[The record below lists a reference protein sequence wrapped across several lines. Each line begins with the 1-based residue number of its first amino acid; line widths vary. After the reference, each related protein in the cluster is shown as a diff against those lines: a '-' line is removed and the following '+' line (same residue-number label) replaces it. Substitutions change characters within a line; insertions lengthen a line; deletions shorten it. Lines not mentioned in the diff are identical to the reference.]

1 MDDIDELL
9 YFLREIYNVTKLF
22 VTKDYR
28 YFVLLTDV
36 QELIDTFN
44 KCSFKYQ
51 Y

>member
-9 YFLREIYNVTKLF
+9 YFLRELYNVTKLF

-28 YFVLLTDV
+28 YFVPSTDV

-44 KCSFKYQ
+44 KCGFKYQ